1 MLGSARYKAYT
12 LANFRAIPQMEHLP
26 EETKFDIEVVGR
38 VLPFK
43 TNNFVVEQLIDWERV
58 PDDPMFILTFP
69 QRDML
74 SPEHYEEIAGLLRSG
89 ADAAAIRMA
98 ANRIR
103 LQLNPH
109 PAGQSSRNI
118 PTLEGA
124 SLDGMQHKYRET
136 VLFFPSQG
144 QTCHAYC
151 SFCFRWPQFVG
162 MSDLK
167 FASRE
172 VDRLIDYLRS
182 HPEVS
187 DLLLTGGDP
196 LIMSA
201 RNLAQYL
208 EPLLDAALPN
218 LRRIRIGTK
227 ALSYWPY
234 RFLSDDDAPQLLAL
248 FARVARSG
256 VQLALMAHFNH
267 PRELEPEPVRRAIAR
282 VRGSGAV
289 ICTQSPLLRH
299 VNDAPALWARMWN
312 DQVNLGCVPYYM
324 FLSRDTGAQH
334 YFGLPLVEAWEIFRQ
349 AYQRVSGLCR
359 TVRGPS
365 MSADPGKVQML
376 GVSEINGEKV
386 MVLRFLQGRNPDWV
400 QRPFFAQY
408 DDKATWL
415 DELRPAFGEGCFF
428 YEDEMEGELP
438 HEPAQ
443 ADGGD
448 LPLRLTR
455 APEPFLSDGCVV
467 VAEPLAWRA
476 AGSRTRE

>member
-1 MLGSARYKAYT
+1 MPGRNRYQAYT
-12 LANFRAIPQMEHLP
+12 LANFRAIPQMERLS
-26 EETKFDIEVVGR
+26 EEMKFDIEVVGR

-74 SPEHYEEIAGLLRSG
+74 MPQHYEEVARLLRAG
-89 ADAAAIRMA
+89 ADAAAIRA
-98 ANRIR
+98 VANRIR

-109 PAGQSSRNI
+109 PAGQSSHNI
-118 PTLEGA
+118 PTLEGE

-162 MSDLK
+162 MSDFK

-172 VDRLIDYLRS
+172 VDRLIDYLRA

-208 EPLLDAALPN
+208 EPLLDARLPN

-234 RFLSDDDAPQLLAL
+234 RFLSDEDAPDLLAL
-248 FARVARSG
+248 FGKVARSG

-267 PRELEPEPVRRAIAR
+267 PRELEPEPVRQAIAR
-282 VRGSGAV
+282 VRESGAV
-289 ICTQSPLLRH
+289 IRTQSPLLRH
-299 VNDAPALWARMWN
+299 VNDDPALWARMWN
-312 DQVNLGCVPYYM
+312 EQVNLGCVPYYM

-334 YFGLPLVEAWEIFRQ
+334 YFGLPIVRAWEIFRQ

-365 MSADPGKVQML
+365 MSAGAGKVQML
-376 GVSEINGEKV
+376 GVSEVNGEKL

-400 QRPFFAQY
+400 HRPFFAQY
-408 DDKATWL
+408 DEKATWL
-415 DELRPAFGEGCFF
+415 DELRPAFGESRFF
-428 YEDEMEGELP
+428 YEEEAGDGP
-438 HEPAQ
+438 HAPLQEHAER
-443 ADGGD
+443 AA
-448 LPLRLTR
+448 LRLR
-455 APEPFLSDGCVV
+455 NIPPAG
-467 VAEPLAWRA
+467 AE
-476 AGSRTRE
+476 RTPWSCG